1 LDLSGRDWVDLH
13 GTLRAWRRSPWVY
26 LSESD
31 PMWSRPLRNLS
42 SGQRQRLLLAVAI
55 CTDSPL
61 LLLDEPCNHLDAEGQ
76 DWFAH
81 MLGAELEAPQG
92 SARMLFVASNHH
104 PVEVRHCL
112 EGVTPQGDSVPLP
125 KF

>member
-1 LDLSGRDWVDLH
+1 
-13 GTLRAWRRSPWVY
+13 
-26 LSESD
+26 
-31 PMWSRPLRNLS
+31 MWSRPLRNLS
-42 SGQRQRLLLAVAI
+42 SGQRQRLLLAVAV
-55 CTDSPL
+55 CTDAPL

-76 DWFAH
+76 EWFAH
-81 MLGAELEAPQG
+81 MLGAELDAPQG

-104 PVEVRHCL
+104 PIEVRHCL